1 MAGREVNDKQMK
13 YINKVFEFITAFPVH
28 EDCQKST

>member
-28 EDCQKST
+28 EGYQKST

>member
-1 MAGREVNDKQMK
+1 MAGREVKDKQIK